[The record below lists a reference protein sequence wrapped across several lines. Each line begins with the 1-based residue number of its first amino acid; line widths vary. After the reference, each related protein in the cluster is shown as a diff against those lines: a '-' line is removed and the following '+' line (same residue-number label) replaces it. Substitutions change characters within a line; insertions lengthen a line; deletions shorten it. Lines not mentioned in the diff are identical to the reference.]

1 VKKEN
6 IFTRISI
13 SKLAWIALVANVI
26 VILQGAIVRV
36 TGSGAGCGRHW
47 PSCQGEIIPLNHS
60 VETLIEF
67 SHRSLSLIVLL
78 LALWIAYR
86 VFLSRKTNQG
96 LFIFGLLSLL
106 HITIEALLG
115 AATVLLELTGETV
128 STARGLMVAT
138 HMVNSLILVGMLTLT
153 VVYARAKTPP
163 WPLKISK
170 QGSLATVLLVSII
183 GMLVLMFTGG
193 IAAMGDTMFPSENL
207 GQALRADFDPNSNIL
222 LRLRLLHPLIAISIG
237 IYLFISLGLSR
248 LIKPVKEVEGLARA
262 LLAVYFI
269 QLIIGTLNLSLLAP
283 GALQVIHLAVAVLA
297 FSLLVTLSVY
307 TLAYSKD
314 SVTDFNYLKKHAKE
328 I

>member
-1 VKKEN
+1 MKKEN
-6 IFTRISI
+6 ILTKVSI
-13 SKLAWIALVANVI
+13 SKLAWFALIANVI

-47 PSCQGEIIPLNHS
+47 PSCQGEVIPLNHGI
-60 VETLIEF
+60 ETMIEF
-67 SHRSLSLIVLL
+67 SHRTLSAIVLL

-86 VFLSRKTNQG
+86 VIRTRKMNRG
-96 LFIFGLLSLL
+96 LFVFGLLSLL

-115 AATVLLELTGETV
+115 AATVLLGLTGETV
-128 STARGLMVAT
+128 STARGIMVAT

-170 QGSLATVLLVSII
+170 QGPLATVLLVSLI

-193 IAAMGDTMFPSENL
+193 IAAMGDTMFPSDSL
-207 GQALRADFDPNSNIL
+207 GEALRADFDPQSNIL
-222 LRLRLLHPLIAISIG
+222 LRLRLLHPLIAVSIG

-248 LIKPVKEVEGLARA
+248 LIKPVKEAEGLARA

-269 QLIIGTLNLSLLAP
+269 QLLIGTLNLTLLAP
-283 GALQVIHLAVAVLA
+283 GALQVIHLATAVTA

-314 SVTDFNYLKKHAKE
+314 PLSELNYLNKPAKE
-328 I
+328 A

>member
-1 VKKEN
+1 MKKEN
-6 IFTRISI
+6 ILTKISI

-60 VETLIEF
+60 IETMIEF
-67 SHRSLSLIVLL
+67 SHRSLSAIVLL

-86 VFLSRKTNQG
+86 VILVRKLNRG

-106 HITIEALLG
+106 HIIIEALLG
-115 AATVLLELTGETV
+115 AVTVLFEFTGETV

-170 QGSLATVLLVSII
+170 QGSLATVLMVSII

-193 IAAMGDTMFPSENL
+193 IAAMGNTMFPADSL
-207 GQALRADFDPNSNIL
+207 GQALRADFDPQSNIL

-248 LIKPVKEVEGLARA
+248 LIKPVKEAEGLARA

-269 QLIIGTLNLSLLAP
+269 QLVIGTFNLALLAP
-283 GALQVIHLAVAVLA
+283 GALQVIHLATAVLA
-297 FSLLVTLSVY
+297 FALLVTLTVY

-314 SVTDFNYLKKHAKE
+314 SVSNLKFLKNHAKE
-328 I
+328 A